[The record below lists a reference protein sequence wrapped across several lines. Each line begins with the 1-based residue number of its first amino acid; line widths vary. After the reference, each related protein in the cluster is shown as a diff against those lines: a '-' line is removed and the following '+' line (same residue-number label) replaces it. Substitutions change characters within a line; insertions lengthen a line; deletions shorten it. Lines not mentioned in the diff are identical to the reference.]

1 MSEGY
6 EILIEKLRKWNHGS
20 FYHRIKYAP
29 KFRDTKTSKSN
40 DDRRILF
47 CQRSLVK
54 ASSNVTP

>member
-1 MSEGY
+1 MSGGY

-20 FYHRIKYAP
+20 FDHRVKYTP

-47 CQRSLVK
+47 FQRSLIK